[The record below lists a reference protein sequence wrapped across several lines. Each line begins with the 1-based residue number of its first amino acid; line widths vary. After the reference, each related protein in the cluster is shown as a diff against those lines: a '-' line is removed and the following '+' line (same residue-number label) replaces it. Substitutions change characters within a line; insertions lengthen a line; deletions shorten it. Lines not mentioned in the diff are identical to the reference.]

1 MKKVKE
7 FYNQASLERVK
18 AKAPVEDAN
27 CEKKPSL
34 TKKDVEVIVIKSVWS
49 MLQVNLN
56 RCSCQNNII
65 IASMVSQRMVRCYL
79 VEIS

>member
-27 CEKKPSL
+27 CE
-34 TKKDVEVIVIKSVWS
+34 KKDVEVIVIKSVWS